1 MANVGDTVRIHYT
14 GKYEDGTVFDSSEG
28 KDPLEFVAG
37 SQQIIPGLD
46 NAILE
51 MSEGDQQTVTV
62 PPEEA
67 YGDRE
72 PALAQEVE
80 RSQLPEGVSEGAAL
94 EAEVGGQKTMLWVT
108 ELNDETAVV
117 DANHPLAGKTLVFDV
132 ELVSVTPQG

>member
-67 YGDRE
+67 YGERE

-80 RSQLPEGVSEGAAL
+80 REQLPEGVSEGAAL

>member
-108 ELNDETAVV
+108 ELTDETAVV

>member
-37 SQQIIPGLD
+37 SEQIIPGLD
-46 NAILE
+46 KAILD
-51 MSEGDQQTVTV
+51 MSEGDQETVTV

-67 YGDRE
+67 YGERE

-80 RSQLPEGVSEGAAL
+80 RTQLPEGVSKGAAL

-132 ELVSVTPQG
+132 ELVSVTRQG

>member
-46 NAILE
+46 NAVLE

>member
-37 SQQIIPGLD
+37 SEQIIPGLD
-46 NAILE
+46 KAILD
-51 MSEGDQQTVTV
+51 MTEGDQETVTV

-67 YGDRE
+67 YGERE

-80 RSQLPEGVSEGAAL
+80 RSQLPEGVTEGAAL

-132 ELVSVTPQG
+132 ELVSVTSQG

>member
-46 NAILE
+46 KAVLE
-51 MSEGDQQTVTV
+51 MSEGDQETVTV

-67 YGDRE
+67 YGERE

-80 RSQLPEGVSEGAAL
+80 RDQLPDGVTEGAAL

-132 ELVSVTPQG
+132 ELVSVSSSS

>member
-46 NAILE
+46 KAILE
-51 MSEGDQQTVTV
+51 MSEGDQETVTV

-80 RSQLPEGVSEGAAL
+80 RNQLPEGVTEGAAL

>member
-37 SQQIIPGLD
+37 SEQIIPGLD
-46 NAILE
+46 KAILD
-51 MSEGDQQTVTV
+51 MSEGDQETVTV

-67 YGDRE
+67 YGERE

-80 RSQLPEGVSEGAAL
+80 RTQLPEGVSEGAAL